1 MKLLQLKLFSKKQPV
16 HNEPTTLHTPE
27 PTLPLPEF
35 SVQYCKGSPTHIILN
50 PQWIASDGTYFRQ
63 DRGAKIFSLLKNYY
77 NELKS
82 WRITDSYCISTYK
95 PLPANLDMETIIE
108 YVGAAQTVIKDMLD
122 DYLYHRDILHHL
134 LSYK

>member
-1 MKLLQLKLFSKKQPV
+1 MKLKLFSKKQPV
-16 HNEPTTLHTPE
+16 HDECDEPTTLHTPE

-35 SVQYCKGSPTHIILN
+35 SVQYCKGSPTHIILH

-63 DRGAKIFSLLKNYY
+63 DEGARIFSLLKNYY

-108 YVGAAQTVIKDMLD
+108 YVGAVQIVIKDMLD
-122 DYLYHRDILHHL
+122 DYLYHRDMLAAH
-134 LSYK
+134 KEQ